1 MNGDMFRMDDE
12 LTALLIEAH
21 HNIGFLEGLVKY
33 APNKDAFGELMLLK
47 ECVYSRMIDYDS
59 PTFQEVLVSRG
70 SGKEDII
77 SITTLELA
85 YKMSKNKKITAPNLS
100 KLCGIALYGN
110 VASDSVNIRDR
121 QTFLSNVRTNLISFS
136 TRIIF
141 ISGQIFCLE
150 EVMFINKI
158 HIQNYRNFSDFTM
171 EFHKGLNV
179 IIGANNSGKTGLL
192 YAINLLNF
200 PSDISIDDFNKNNL
214 LQYSK
219 LYLENA
225 PSITI
230 EYSISH
236 RICEDDTNDE
246 SIIRLLP
253 FLGIKEFAE
262 NREEHDGVAEYN
274 IVAHIRAV
282 YSLDTKF
289 LEGYKKAVINE
300 AKDYKTY
307 LLVLK
312 RFVENHYS
320 WNYTNG
326 ISDTKAEQKAV
337 TDIFD
342 IRFIGAERTSE
353 EVRKETKREIISFT
367 KNVDNAADFDK
378 FKHDVSEGIEKLLSP
393 SITKL
398 ATLFENEKNAIGLA
412 KGNVSIASTVHANF
426 SLADTYTTEVKDT
439 KSGYTLP
446 LQYNGLGYNNLIN
459 IYMLIKLTEIRPG
472 KDFRILCLEEPE
484 AHLHPAMQ
492 YKLFKYLRDLDDTD
506 GLNQQIFVTTHSSNI
521 TAVAG
526 IDNMFMLAY
535 NREGDDSDCTQQ
547 SLLEQFADKDGT
559 TIKAEAKAH
568 LTKFLDVT
576 RSDMLFSDK
585 VILVEGIA
593 EKLLVPLFME
603 ICGCP
608 YEDEH
613 ISIVEIGGK
622 HFKYFVELFNG
633 NAVKKKVLCITDK
646 DFKWIDFDGDGNLRS
661 YSEYEN
667 DAPTHITDLKRE
679 FPIENFHICT
689 QSMGGRTFEDEF
701 FLENMANENIATTV
715 FKKAISNTIS
725 VFFDKYSFNLA
736 AWEAHIDE
744 IDGRSRKTVKK
755 FLDAYKS
762 RADVSPGRASDY
774 EKLIFA
780 ELFLHYAKDKK
791 GDVALE
797 ILTDKTL
804 MNEDSLSKLIVPR
817 YIQEGLT
824 WLLK

>member
-1 MNGDMFRMDDE
+1 M
-12 LTALLIEAH
+12 
-21 HNIGFLEGLVKY
+21 Y
-33 APNKDAFGELMLLK
+33 
-47 ECVYSRMIDYDS
+47 
-59 PTFQEVLVSRG
+59 
-70 SGKEDII
+70 
-77 SITTLELA
+77 
-85 YKMSKNKKITAPNLS
+85 
-100 KLCGIALYGN
+100 
-110 VASDSVNIRDR
+110 
-121 QTFLSNVRTNLISFS
+121 
-136 TRIIF
+136 
-141 ISGQIFCLE
+141 
-150 EVMFINKI
+150 INKI
-158 HIQNYRNFSDFTM
+158 HIQNYRNFADFTM
-171 EFHKGLNV
+171 EFHRGLNV

-192 YAINLLNF
+192 YAINLLNS
-200 PSDISIDDFNKNNL
+200 PSGISVDDFNKNNL
-214 LQYSK
+214 LQYSA
-219 LYLENA
+219 LYLETA

-230 EYSISH
+230 EYSICH
-236 RICEDDTNDE
+236 RIREDDTDDE

-262 NREEHDGVAEYN
+262 NRQEHDGIVEYD
-274 IVAHIRAV
+274 ITARIRAV
-282 YSLDTKF
+282 YCLDTKF
-289 LEGYKKAVINE
+289 SEEYRKAVANE
-300 AKDYKTY
+300 AKDFEAY

-312 RFVENHYS
+312 RFVEQHYS

-326 ISDTKAEQKAV
+326 ISDIKAEQKAV

-353 EVRKETKREIISFT
+353 EVRKETKREIVSFT
-367 KNVDNAADFDK
+367 KNADNAADFDK
-378 FKHDVSEGIEKLLSP
+378 FKHDISEEIKKLLSP
-393 SITKL
+393 SIAKL
-398 ATLFENEKNAIGLA
+398 DALFENEKNAIGLA

-426 SLADTYTTEVKDT
+426 SLPDTYTTEVKDT

-446 LQYNGLGYNNLIN
+446 LQNNGLGYNNLIN

-492 YKLFKYLRDLDDTD
+492 YKLFKYLRDLDDSN

-521 TAVAG
+521 SAVAG

-535 NREGDDSDCTQQ
+535 DREGDDSDCTQQ
-547 SLLEQFADKDGT
+547 SLQEQFADKDGT

-613 ISIVEIGGK
+613 VSIVEIGGK

-646 DFKWIDFDGDGNLRS
+646 DFKWINFDEGGNLRG
-661 YSEYEN
+661 YSEYEH
-667 DAPTHITDLKRE
+667 DEPAHITDLKTR
-679 FPIENFHICT
+679 FPIENLHICT
-689 QSMGGRTFEDEF
+689 QSLGGRTFEDEF
-701 FLENMANENIATTV
+701 FLTNMANKTVAATV
-715 FKKAISNTIS
+715 FKKAICDTIGN
-725 VFFDKYSFNLA
+725 FFGKYGFDLA
-736 AWEAHIDE
+736 AWETHIDE
-744 IDGRSRKTVKK
+744 VDGRSRKTVKK

-762 RADVSPGRASDY
+762 RVDRSPGRASDY

-780 ELFLHYAKDKK
+780 EMFLHYAENKK

-804 MNEDSLSKLIVPR
+804 VNEDGSSKLLVPC
-817 YIQEGLT
+817 YIREGLM

>member
-1 MNGDMFRMDDE
+1 M
-12 LTALLIEAH
+12 
-21 HNIGFLEGLVKY
+21 Y
-33 APNKDAFGELMLLK
+33 
-47 ECVYSRMIDYDS
+47 
-59 PTFQEVLVSRG
+59 
-70 SGKEDII
+70 
-77 SITTLELA
+77 
-85 YKMSKNKKITAPNLS
+85 
-100 KLCGIALYGN
+100 
-110 VASDSVNIRDR
+110 
-121 QTFLSNVRTNLISFS
+121 
-136 TRIIF
+136 
-141 ISGQIFCLE
+141 
-150 EVMFINKI
+150 INKI
-158 HIQNYRNFSDFTM
+158 HIQNYRNFADFTM
-171 EFHKGLNV
+171 EFHRGLNV

-192 YAINLLNF
+192 YAINLLNS

-219 LYLENA
+219 LYLEAA

-230 EYSISH
+230 EYSICH
-236 RICEDDTNDE
+236 RIREDDTDDE

-262 NREEHDGVAEYN
+262 NRQEREGVVEYN
-274 IVAHIRAV
+274 IAARIKAV

-289 LEGYKKAVINE
+289 LEEYKKAVADD
-300 AKDYKTY
+300 AKDFETY

-312 RFVENHYS
+312 RFVEKHYS

-337 TDIFD
+337 TDVFD

-367 KNVDNAADFDK
+367 KNADNVAAFDK
-378 FKHDVSEGIEKLLSP
+378 FKHDISEGIEELLSP

-412 KGNVSIASTVHANF
+412 KGNVSIASAVHANF

-446 LQYNGLGYNNLIN
+446 LQNNGLGYNNLIN

-492 YKLFKYLRDLDDTD
+492 YKLFKYLRDLDNIN

-521 TAVAG
+521 SAVAG

-568 LTKFLDVT
+568 ITKFLDVT

-661 YSEYEN
+661 YSEYES
-667 DAPTHITDLKRE
+667 DEPTHITELKNR

-701 FLENMANENIATTV
+701 FLTNMVDENVATTI
-715 FKKAISNTIS
+715 FKSAISNTMND
-725 VFFDKYSFNLA
+725 FFDKYSFNLT

-744 IDGRSRKTVKK
+744 VDGRSRKTVKK

-762 RADVSPGRASDY
+762 RVDASPERTSDY

-780 ELFLHYAKDKK
+780 EIFLHYAKDKK

-804 MNEDSLSKLIVPR
+804 MNEDGSSKLVVPC